1 MQEISNHS
9 AQFPTIRGDKKV
21 AIEET
26 NQANTSL
33 VNEESAIC
41 QVS

>member
-1 MQEISNHS
+1 MQEISHHS
-9 AQFPTIRGDKKV
+9 AKFPTIRGEKKV

-26 NQANTSL
+26 NQPNASL